1 MKDFET
7 LYGLAKG
14 RTFWP
19 INSYVS
25 GGKKFAEVMQKELKH
40 AGLTHD
46 EIRIIIDNFKWTVQ
60 QEEYQMEMGLS
71 IMTVKE
77 MCERFYRKC
86 EYILN
91 TFEDEMK

>member
-46 EIRIIIDNFKWTVQ
+46 EIRIIIDNFKGTAK

>member
-19 INSYVS
+19 INSYVVAS
-25 GGKKFAEVMQKELKH
+25 KKFAAVMQKEFKH
-40 AGLTHD
+40 AGLMHG
-46 EIRIIIDNFKWTVQ
+46 EISFIIDDFKWTAK

-86 EYILN
+86 ADILV
-91 TFEDEMK
+91 TFEDEMN

>member
-46 EIRIIIDNFKWTVQ
+46 EIRIIIDNFKLAAK

>member
-19 INSYVS
+19 VNSYVVAS
-25 GGKKFAEVMQKELKH
+25 KKFAEVMQKELKH

-46 EIRIIIDNFKWTVQ
+46 EIRIIIDNFKWMAK

-86 EYILN
+86 ADILA

>member
-7 LYGLAKG
+7 PYGLAKG

-19 INSYVS
+19 INSYVVA
-25 GGKKFAEVMQKELKH
+25 GKKFAEVMQEELKH
-40 AGLTHD
+40 AGLMHG
-46 EIRIIIDNFKWTVQ
+46 EISPIIDDFKWTAK

-86 EYILN
+86 ADILSK
-91 TFEDEMK
+91 FEDEMN

>member
-19 INSYVS
+19 INSYVVAS
-25 GGKKFAEVMQKELKH
+25 KKFAEVMQKELKH
-40 AGLTHD
+40 AGLMHG
-46 EIRIIIDNFKWTVQ
+46 EISFIIDNFKLTAK
-60 QEEYQMEMGLS
+60 QEEYHMEMGLS

-91 TFEDEMK
+91 TRMR

>member
-1 MKDFET
+1 MKDFEV

-19 INSYVS
+19 INSYVVA
-25 GGKKFAEVMQKELKH
+25 GKKFAEVMQKELKH

-46 EIRIIIDNFKWTVQ
+46 EIRIIIDNFKWTAQ

-86 EYILN
+86 EFILN
-91 TFEDEMK
+91 TFDDEMK

>member
-40 AGLTHD
+40 AGLTHG
-46 EIRIIIDNFKWTVQ
+46 EVSVIIGDFKWIAK

>member
-19 INSYVS
+19 VNSYVVA
-25 GGKKFAEVMQKELKH
+25 GKKFAEVMQKELKH
-40 AGLTHD
+40 AGLRHG
-46 EIRIIIDNFKWTVQ
+46 EIRFIIDNFKCTAK
-60 QEEYQMEMGLS
+60 QEEYHMEMGLS

-86 EYILN
+86 ADILA

>member
-19 INSYVS
+19 INSYVA
-25 GGKKFAEVMQKELKH
+25 GGEKFAEVMRKELKH
-40 AGLTHD
+40 AGLMHG
-46 EIRIIIDNFKWTVQ
+46 EISFIIDNFKRTAK
-60 QEEYQMEMGLS
+60 QEEYHMEMGLS

-86 EYILN
+86 ADILA

>member
-19 INSYVS
+19 VNSYVVAS
-25 GGKKFAEVMQKELKH
+25 KKFAEVMQKELKH
-40 AGLTHD
+40 AGLTRG
-46 EIRIIIDNFKWTVQ
+46 EISIIIDDFKWTAK

-86 EYILN
+86 ADILT
-91 TFEDEMK
+91 TFEDEMR

>member
-19 INSYVS
+19 INSYVVA
-25 GGKKFAEVMQKELKH
+25 GKKFAEVMQKELKH
-40 AGLTHD
+40 AGLMHG
-46 EIRIIIDNFKWTVQ
+46 EISFIIDNFKWTAK

-91 TFEDEMK
+91 TFDDEMK

>member
-14 RTFWP
+14 RTFWS
-19 INSYVS
+19 INSYVD
-25 GGKKFAEVMQKELKH
+25 GGKKFAEVMRAELKH

-46 EIRIIIDNFKWTVQ
+46 EIRTIIDNFKRTAK

>member
-40 AGLTHD
+40 AGLMQG
-46 EIRIIIDNFKWTVQ
+46 EISFIIDNFKLTAK
-60 QEEYQMEMGLS
+60 QEEYHMEMGLS

-91 TFEDEMK
+91 TFDDEMK

>member
-19 INSYVS
+19 VNSYVVAS
-25 GGKKFAEVMQKELKH
+25 KKFAEVMQKELKH
-40 AGLTHD
+40 AGLMHG
-46 EIRIIIDNFKWTVQ
+46 EISFIIDNFKWTAK
-60 QEEYQMEMGLS
+60 QEEYHMEMGLS

-77 MCERFYRKC
+77 MCERFYHKC
-86 EYILN
+86 ADILA

>member
-19 INSYVS
+19 VNSYVS

-46 EIRIIIDNFKWTVQ
+46 EIRIIIDNFKWTAK

-86 EYILN
+86 EYILT
-91 TFEDEMK
+91 TFEDEMR

>member
-19 INSYVS
+19 INSYVY

-46 EIRIIIDNFKWTVQ
+46 EIRIIIDNFKWMAK

-77 MCERFYRKC
+77 ICERFYRKC

>member
-19 INSYVS
+19 VNSYVS

-46 EIRIIIDNFKWTVQ
+46 EIRIIIDNFKCTAKH
-60 QEEYQMEMGLS
+60 EEYQIEMGLS

-91 TFEDEMK
+91 TFEDEMQ

>member
-19 INSYVS
+19 VNSYVS
-25 GGKKFAEVMQKELKH
+25 GGKKFAEVMQKELKR

-46 EIRIIIDNFKWTVQ
+46 EIRTIIDNFKWTAK
-60 QEEYQMEMGLS
+60 QEEYHMEMGLS
-71 IMTVKE
+71 SMTVKE

-86 EYILN
+86 GYILN
-91 TFEDEMK
+91 TFEDEMQ

>member
-19 INSYVS
+19 INSYVVA
-25 GGKKFAEVMQKELKH
+25 GEKFAEVMQKELKH
-40 AGLTHD
+40 AGLMHG
-46 EIRIIIDNFKWTVQ
+46 EISSIIDNFKWTAK
-60 QEEYQMEMGLS
+60 QEEYHMEIGLS

-91 TFEDEMK
+91 TFDDEMK

>member
-19 INSYVS
+19 TNAYVA

-46 EIRIIIDNFKWTVQ
+46 VICIIIDNFKWAAK
-60 QEEYQMEMGLS
+60 QEECQMEMGLS

>member
-19 INSYVS
+19 VNSYVVAS
-25 GGKKFAEVMQKELKH
+25 KKFAEVMQKELKN
-40 AGLTHD
+40 AGLMHG
-46 EIRIIIDNFKWTVQ
+46 EISFIIDNFKWMAK
-60 QEEYQMEMGLS
+60 QEEYRMEMGLS

-77 MCERFYRKC
+77 MCERFYSKC
-86 EYILN
+86 ADILA

>member
-19 INSYVS
+19 INSYVVAS
-25 GGKKFAEVMQKELKH
+25 GKFAAVMQKELKH
-40 AGLTHD
+40 AGLMHG
-46 EIRIIIDNFKWTVQ
+46 EISPIIDNFKWTAK

-77 MCERFYRKC
+77 MCERFYHKC
-86 EYILN
+86 ADILA

>member
-19 INSYVS
+19 INSYVAA
-25 GGKKFAEVMQKELKH
+25 GKKFADVMQKELKH

-46 EIRIIIDNFKWTVQ
+46 EIRIIIDNFKWMAK

-71 IMTVKE
+71 ITTVKE

-86 EYILN
+86 AYILN

>member
-19 INSYVS
+19 INSYVA
-25 GGKKFAEVMQKELKH
+25 GGDKFSAVMQKELIL
-40 AGLTHD
+40 AGLTP
-46 EIRIIIDNFKWTVQ
+46 EEVRIIIGDFKWVAK
-60 QEEYQMEMGLS
+60 QEEDRMEMGLS

-91 TFEDEMK
+91 TFEDEMQ

>member
-19 INSYVS
+19 INAYVVA
-25 GGKKFAEVMQKELKH
+25 GKKFAEVMQKELKH
-40 AGLTHD
+40 AGLMNG
-46 EIRIIIDNFKWTVQ
+46 EISFIIDDFKWTAK
-60 QEEYQMEMGLS
+60 QEEYHMEMGLS

-86 EYILN
+86 ADILN